1 MLKNRIIGALQ
12 IPSFGHGAARSMA
25 WYEDFV
31 LSNARSY
38 VENGITAIKLQ
49 DETVEA
55 GPAQARTLARTA
67 TLGAAMR
74 REFPD
79 LELGII
85 VEAHDPVAAIAVADA
100 CDAAFV
106 RLKIFVGAM
115 VNSGGTR
122 EALGPEAIAF
132 RNRIGR
138 EDIQILA
145 DVHDRT
151 AVPLTDVPNEM
162 AAHWASR
169 LGADA
174 LVITGSSFDDT
185 LDRIARARD
194 MGIKTPTV
202 IGGSVTAANVTR
214 ALSAADMIVVS
225 SALLRDG
232 AADDAMDRW
241 DPTKIRRFME
251 AANQ

>member
-12 IPSFGHGAARSMA
+12 IPAFGHGSSRSMA

-31 LSNARSY
+31 LSNARTY
-38 VENGITAIKLQ
+38 VDNGITAIKLQ

-55 GPAQARTLARTA
+55 GPAQARTIARTA

-85 VEAHDPVAAIAVADA
+85 VEAHDPTAALAIADA

-106 RLKIFVGAM
+106 RLKVFIGAM
-115 VNSGGTR
+115 VNSGGCR
-122 EALGPEAIAF
+122 EALGPDAIAY

-138 EDIQILA
+138 EDIRILA

-151 AVPLTDVPNEM
+151 AVPLTNVPNEM
-162 AAHWASR
+162 AANWAAR
-169 LGADA
+169 MGADA
-174 LVITGSSFDDT
+174 LVITGNSFDDT
-185 LDRIARARD
+185 LDRIARARNA
-194 MGIKTPTV
+194 GIRTPTV
-202 IGGSVTAANVTR
+202 VGGSVTSDNVTR
-214 ALSAADMIVVS
+214 ALASADMVVVS
-225 SALLRDG
+225 SSLLRDG
-232 AADDAMDRW
+232 AADDALDRW
-241 DPTKIRRFME
+241 DPAKIRILME
-251 AANQ
+251 AASQ

>member
-12 IPSFGHGAARSMA
+12 IPAFGHGQARSMA

-55 GPAQARTLARTA
+55 GPAQARTIARTA

-74 REFPD
+74 REFPG

-85 VEAHDPVAAIAVADA
+85 VEAHDPIAALAIADA

-106 RLKIFVGAM
+106 RLKIFIGAM
-115 VNSGGTR
+115 VNAGGRR
-122 EALGPEAIAF
+122 EALAPEAIAF
-132 RNRIGR
+132 RDRIGR
-138 EDIQILA
+138 KDIQILA

-151 AVPLTDVPNEM
+151 AVPLTNVPNEM
-162 AAHWASR
+162 AASWAAR

-185 LDRIARARD
+185 LDRIARAGKA
-194 MGIKTPTV
+194 GIKTPTV
-202 IGGSVTAANVTR
+202 IGGGVTAANVTR
-214 ALSAADMIVVS
+214 ALGAADMVVVS
-225 SALLRDG
+225 SSLLRDG
-232 AADDAMDRW
+232 AAEDALDRW
-241 DPTKIRRFME
+241 DPARIRNFME
-251 AANQ
+251 AASQ